1 MHRHFAVTGPAHC
14 RLPGVAVG
22 LRVVCFI
29 GSVCLFRRDWPVEPQ
44 MSGTGYQKTELIF
57 LAGWKHAARVHI
69 PLIWHWISF
78 VVTGSQVKHRG
89 APAVIG

>member
-44 MSGTGYQKTELIF
+44 MSGTGYQKTEPIF

-69 PLIWHWISF
+69 PVF
-78 VVTGSQVKHRG
+78 GTGSPILSRLD
-89 APAVIG
+89 PR